1 MKDFQERFSEALR
14 KRLYPNTNLHLKE
27 IALAVGRAEN
37 TVARWWRGETRILG
51 EDLGNLAR
59 FFHRRGDTK
68 FLSELFGEFVAQD
81 ASPTFD
87 EATAVALVRAVL
99 SGKVEG
105 RAVTEQHSWFT
116 ADGSHEA
123 APAGHAEYV
132 RRALNMGSPAGN
144 LIDYATRVLGWIG
157 VVERSDGSIIVRH
170 DGRRISALA
179 AERACEWLEDRNDTA
194 VRVRR
199 MVHVDGAWIEAEHSG
214 ARAAAFAIG
223 KAAFIVRVRR
233 MPWTVQRLRLDSV
246 ADPRQIALLQVANA
260 SPEKLLHAA
269 AEMGAFTTTSV
280 FRIDGEN
287 VVSHHVATGFG
298 FDTSVVEGLNVLA
311 RPDTDYALM
320 VQARML
326 RTKREG
332 PEFSELS
339 GTIDDIYVKYMN
351 LALPEPGP
359 DGRVLSATVMLTK
372 EQRAA

>member
-14 KRLYPNTNLHLKE
+14 KRLYPNANLHLKE
-27 IALAVGRAEN
+27 IAVAVGRAEN

-51 EDLGNLAR
+51 EDLASLAR
-59 FFHRRGDTK
+59 FFHRRGDLK
-68 FLSELFGEFVAQD
+68 FLPELFGEFFPQEVPP
-81 ASPTFD
+81 SFD
-87 EATAVALVRAVL
+87 EAAVLAIVRAVL
-99 SGKVEG
+99 SGRVEG
-105 RAVTEQHSWFT
+105 RTAAEHHSWFT
-116 ADGSHEA
+116 ADGRFEA

-132 RRALNMGSPAGN
+132 RRALNLTSAAGN

-157 VVERSDGSIIVRH
+157 VAERSDGSILVRH
-170 DGRRISALA
+170 DGRRISPLA
-179 AERACEWLEDRNDTA
+179 AERACEWLEDRKDMA

-199 MVHVDGAWIEAEHSG
+199 MVHVDGKWIEAEHSG
-214 ARAAAFAIG
+214 VRAAAFAIG
-223 KAAFIVRVRR
+223 KAAFIVRIRR
-233 MPWTVQRLRLDSV
+233 LPWTVQRLPLDGV
-246 ADPRQIALLQVANA
+246 ADPRQAALLRVAKA
-260 SPEKLLHAA
+260 APDRLLHVA

-287 VVSHHVATGFG
+287 VISHHVATGFG

-332 PEFSELS
+332 AEFNELS
-339 GTIDDIYVKYMN
+339 GTIDDTYVKYRC
-351 LALPEPGP
+351 LTLPEPGSE
-359 DGRVLSATVMLTK
+359 GRVLSATVMLEK